1 MKRIIYLLVLIFTT
15 ANCVSAQSKDETT
28 IRRLLEEQRLDWN
41 TGDKEKFMG
50 TYWQSDSLMFIGKS
64 GVTYGWQ
71 NTLNNYKKGYP
82 DTAAMGKLQ
91 FDILEV
97 KRLSV
102 MYFFAVAFFKISRS
116 IRSRSFSARRR
127 RFSSSTANAD
137 GCDFAANARDPSA
150 ANCSRHLRSRF

>member
-1 MKRIIYLLVLIFTT
+1 MKNVIYLFFLFLGLSNT
-15 ANCVSAQSKDETT
+15 VSAQTSDEQT
-28 IRRLLEEQRLDWN
+28 IRKLLEEQRQAWN

-50 TYWQSDSLMFIGKS
+50 AYWQSDSLMFIGKS

-82 DTAAMGKLQ
+82 DTAAMGKLK

-102 MYFFAVAFFKISRS
+102 MYFFVVGKWHLSRS
-116 IRSRSFSARRR
+116 IGDVGGHFTLLFKKVKNKWVIVADH
-127 RFSSSTANAD
+127 SS
-137 GCDFAANARDPSA
+137 
-150 ANCSRHLRSRF
+150 